1 VNYRDRAQLISKSN
15 GYESYA
21 YHNSEYRVFNDNE
34 VPVDMQ
40 HYFEQNAIDFLSDN
54 KSRVL
59 VIHPDDR
66 STDFL
71 RLVYEGRGYDVI
83 TFKGNTIYN
92 NDVCR
97 EIAKEQI
104 ECHDKIIM
112 LGHGTP
118 DGLLNPRTGRYII
131 DEEFIDLLRERETI
145 SIWCYS
151 DRFFRNNNVFNN
163 QFHTGMI
170 ISECLEQL
178 MMLGKVYLDREAQL
192 ENMERFAEIVGECIE
207 DTPEVMRRHVL
218 ENYVGDD
225 PVTKFNRNNILV
237 F

>member
-1 VNYRDRAQLISKSN
+1 MNYRNRAQLIERSN
-15 GYESYA
+15 DSECYR
-21 YHNSEYRVFNDNE
+21 YHNKEYRVFEDNE

-40 HYFEQNAIDFLSDN
+40 HYFEQNAIDFLEDN

-71 RLVYEGRGYDVI
+71 KLIYKDRGYDVI
-83 TFKGNTIYN
+83 NFKGETIYDN
-92 NDVCR
+92 TKCRRIARR
-97 EIAKEQI
+97 EIER
-104 ECHDKIIM
+104 HDKIIM

-118 DGLLNPRTGRYII
+118 NGLLNPRTGG
-131 DEEFIDLLRERETI
+131 FIVDKNFVDLLKERETV
-145 SIWCYS
+145 SIWCFS
-151 DRFFRNNNVFNN
+151 NKFFEDNGIFNN

-178 MMLGKVYLDREAQL
+178 MMLGRVYLDHAEQL
-192 ENMERFAEIVGECIE
+192 ENMENFATIVGECIE
-207 DTPEVMRRHVL
+207 DTPEEMKKHVL

-225 PVTKFNRNNILV
+225 PVTKFNRGNILV